1 MNIAECHY
9 INGKLKE
16 AEVESQRII
25 DFCKRWNPQESVRQL
40 MFHALNNCGVC
51 LQEMGNRN
59 EAISHYKEAEKYA
72 DTQECI
78 AIYINM
84 ADCYQQSGN
93 FLECSKYYRKAL
105 TLAERPK
112 ANPNGIPFWQDWQNC
127 RWKWK
132 ISRKQTSISEGS
144 YILTYTNSIK

>member
-16 AEVESQRII
+16 SEVESQRII

-59 EAISHYKEAEKYA
+59 EAIDHYKEAEKYA

-105 TLAERPK
+105 TLADQTQSKPK
-112 ANPNGIPFWQDWQNC
+112 
-127 RWKWK
+127 RY
-132 ISRKQTSISEGS
+132 SILAGLAKLYMEMENFQEADI
-144 YILTYTNSIK
+144 YFRRQLYTNLH